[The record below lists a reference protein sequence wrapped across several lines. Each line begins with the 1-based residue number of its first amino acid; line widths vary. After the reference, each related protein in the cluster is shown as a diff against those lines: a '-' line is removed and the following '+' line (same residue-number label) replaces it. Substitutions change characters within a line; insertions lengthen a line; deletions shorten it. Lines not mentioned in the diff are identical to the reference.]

1 MVDKVKE
8 PFTTAPSLVGIKL
21 VMTIGA
27 IPNSIEIRVISNT
40 MDFPKCPLFTLL
52 RPSQF
57 VREEGWFNPLLIIVQ
72 RVI

>member
-1 MVDKVKE
+1 MVDEVKE
-8 PFTTAPSLVGIKL
+8 LLLTGPSLVGIKL
-21 VMTIGA
+21 VMTVEG